1 MPTENP
7 KISAYVPQVVYD
19 RFKKFQ
25 EERGL
30 SMSQAAIEV
39 FVQYFGINLSDNS
52 TKGFTGGLPDRIG
65 QLEQIV
71 SDLKQSYIWLT
82 QKLDSIQTTSGLP
95 VDILKTSSD
104 STISELPDSLPIEP
118 VNDIQS
124 VKGSDLVEST
134 KSVLPDVIPLEESV
148 DNNTSFVD
156 DCGLLS
162 KPPRQLQLIQSGET
176 SISELL
182 DQFRSNPLQGKLLA
196 LRLNT
201 NSSKLS
207 STKNKLSQQDFYGW
221 VASKDPDG
229 IKWKSASGTQG
240 YSKGYVPEDD
250 TPLELLHKLFT
261 WLKEN
266 TK

>member
-39 FVQYFGINLSDNS
+39 FVEYFGINLADNS
-52 TKGFTGGLPDRIG
+52 TKEFTSGLPDRVG

-82 QKLDSIQTTSGLP
+82 QKLDSIQSTGGLP

-104 STISELPDSLPIEP
+104 ATMSELPDSLPIEP
-118 VNDIQS
+118 VNNIQS
-124 VKGSDLVEST
+124 VEGSDLVDSTES
-134 KSVLPDVIPLEESV
+134 SLPEVIPLEESIY
-148 DNNTSFVD
+148 NNDYSGD
-156 DCGLLS
+156 DSSLLG
-162 KPPRQLQLIQSGET
+162 KPPRQLQLIQSDET
-176 SISELL
+176 SVGELL

-196 LRLNT
+196 SRLNT

-207 STKNKLSQQDFYGW
+207 STKNRLSEQEFYDW
-221 VASKDPDG
+221 VASKDPDQ
-229 IKWKSASGTQG
+229 IRWKSASGTQG

-250 TPLELLHKLFT
+250 TPLELLHKLSA